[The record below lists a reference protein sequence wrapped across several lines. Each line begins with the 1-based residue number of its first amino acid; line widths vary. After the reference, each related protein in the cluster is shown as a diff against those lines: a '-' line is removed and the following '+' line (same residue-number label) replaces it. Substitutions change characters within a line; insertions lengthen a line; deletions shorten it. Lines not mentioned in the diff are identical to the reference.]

1 MNKEKT
7 ELIYLW
13 IEQDEHGCFQNMGF
27 NFSPCYKI
35 NFDHKTR
42 KLTAQKIDKLN
53 VFSEPKIQNLTAI
66 IGENGVGKTTLINYL
81 TELGDVPYSP
91 EDSAEKRQRREER
104 TDSFIAVYK
113 QARTD
118 TLKIINHLSG
128 HRRIQFEGS
137 EINVYSRNEFVK
149 EDYIGKISHI
159 CLSN

>member
-53 VFSEPKIQNLTAI
+53 VS
-66 IGENGVGKTTLINYL
+66 
-81 TELGDVPYSP
+81 
-91 EDSAEKRQRREER
+91 
-104 TDSFIAVYK
+104 
-113 QARTD
+113 
-118 TLKIINHLSG
+118 
-128 HRRIQFEGS
+128 
-137 EINVYSRNEFVK
+137 
-149 EDYIGKISHI
+149 
-159 CLSN
+159 

>member
-35 NFDHKTR
+35 NFNHKTR
-42 KLTAQKIDKLN
+42 RLTAQKTDNLN

-81 TELGDVPYSP
+81 AELGDVPYSP
-91 EDSAEKRQRREER
+91 EDSAENGKEEKNER
-104 TDSFIAVYK
+104 ILLLRY
-113 QARTD
+113 
-118 TLKIINHLSG
+118 INKLG
-128 HRRIQFEGS
+128 QMP
-137 EINVYSRNEFVK
+137 
-149 EDYIGKISHI
+149 
-159 CLSN
+159 

>member
-118 TLKIINHLSG
+118 NL
-128 HRRIQFEGS
+128 
-137 EINVYSRNEFVK
+137 
-149 EDYIGKISHI
+149 
-159 CLSN
+159 